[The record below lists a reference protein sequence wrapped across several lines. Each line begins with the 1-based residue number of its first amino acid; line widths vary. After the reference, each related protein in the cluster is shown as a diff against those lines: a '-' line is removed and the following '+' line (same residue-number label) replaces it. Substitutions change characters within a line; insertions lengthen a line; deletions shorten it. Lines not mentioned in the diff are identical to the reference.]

1 MPIWELAWFD
11 VATQESTSV
20 FLHMGRRNSPLSL
33 SRSNVILLLAF
44 GLPTAL
50 LVSQKLVF
58 RTEVCQSN
66 IYRVWVVCCS
76 HKFNSTSMNAVVLR
90 ISLCDAVVELTPAES
105 PHDQRVCCSGNM
117 LRCEKLPHNLHILV
131 EACQDLWCL
140 DMFSGKRAIY
150 HYWSLDLTISL
161 LEIIV
166 LLRLCHICM
175 QYNTHLSMCDDT
187 WLLLYCTIFPLD
199 NRFSRIQSVECLM
212 STCSTFVERGS
223 KHA

>member
-1 MPIWELAWFD
+1 
-11 VATQESTSV
+11 
-20 FLHMGRRNSPLSL
+20 MGRRNSPLSL

-131 EACQDLWCL
+131 EACQDLW
-140 DMFSGKRAIY
+140 
-150 HYWSLDLTISL
+150 SLDLTISL

-187 WLLLYCTIFPLD
+187 
-199 NRFSRIQSVECLM
+199 
-212 STCSTFVERGS
+212 
-223 KHA
+223 